1 MEKATTELQTVCRAE
16 YRGVLTRIRRFI
28 LKIVGVNV
36 KEDWNRS
43 IENIFLSLIVGVWLT
58 MIERM
63 MDWLMSDWNE
73 FERSIYK
80 GMNVYF
86 LFR

>member
-36 KEDWNRS
+36 KGDGNRS
-43 IENIFLSLIVGVWLT
+43 IENIFLSLIVGV
-58 MIERM
+58 
-63 MDWLMSDWNE
+63 
-73 FERSIYK
+73 
-80 GMNVYF
+80 
-86 LFR
+86 

>member
-36 KEDWNRS
+36 KGDEIVRLK
-43 IENIFLSLIVGVWLT
+43 IF
-58 MIERM
+58 
-63 MDWLMSDWNE
+63 
-73 FERSIYK
+73 FYP
-80 GMNVYF
+80 
-86 LFR
+86 